1 MAGRDRKRPSTSQT
15 AKARATRALER
26 RLARLAAEHAAERER
41 QARQLARVR
50 RAADRRL
57 AAMVAEIAA
66 LRHHEARA
74 EALARLLA
82 EREAALGAERAR
94 VAELEARL
102 AAAGSAPRKETGGDG
117 EDSRA
122 PRG

>member
-1 MAGRDRKRPSTSQT
+1 MAGRDRKRPSASRT
-15 AKARATRALER
+15 AKARMTRALER
-26 RLARLAAEHAAERER
+26 RLARLTAERAAERER

-82 EREAALGAERAR
+82 EREAALDAERAR
-94 VAELEARL
+94 VAELEAQL
-102 AAAGSAPRKETGGDG
+102 AAAGSAPRKENGGDG
-117 EDSRA
+117 EDPRA